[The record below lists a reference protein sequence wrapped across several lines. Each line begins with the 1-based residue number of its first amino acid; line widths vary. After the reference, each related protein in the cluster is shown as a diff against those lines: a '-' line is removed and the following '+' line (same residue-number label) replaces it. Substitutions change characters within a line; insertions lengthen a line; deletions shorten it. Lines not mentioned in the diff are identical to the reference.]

1 LFFLHHLNRRWAEHS
16 QTFPSLPENTSMT
29 HPTIQCLILSCGNT
43 LRSDD
48 GVGPFLS
55 EWARERFSGNKHI
68 AILTRHQW
76 TPDLAE
82 DLSTAA
88 TALFIDC
95 SVETAPG
102 EVLVRPV
109 EPAPSTAGLATHHSG
124 APELLSLAQEL
135 YGSQP
140 RCALLLTVGAGSV
153 ELGETFSPAVQ
164 ATLPKAQKQIEE
176 AVSSLLGESIE
187 SH

>member
-1 LFFLHHLNRRWAEHS
+1 M
-16 QTFPSLPENTSMT
+16 P
-29 HPTIQCLILSCGNT
+29 HPDLQCLILSCGNT

-55 EWARERFSGNKHI
+55 EWARQRFSGNEHI

-95 SVETAPG
+95 SIEAAPG

-109 EPAPSTAGLATHHSG
+109 EPAPPVAGLATHHSG
-124 APELLSLAQEL
+124 APELLSLSREL
-135 YGSQP
+135 FAAAP
-140 RCALLLTVGAGSV
+140 ARALLLTIGAGSTD
-153 ELGETFSPAVQ
+153 LGETFSPAVQ
-164 ATLPKAQKQIEE
+164 AAIPKAQKQLEE
-176 AVSSLLGESIE
+176 AVSSLLDEFLKSL
-187 SH
+187 

>member
-1 LFFLHHLNRRWAEHS
+1 M
-16 QTFPSLPENTSMT
+16 P
-29 HPTIQCLILSCGNT
+29 HPAIQCLILSCGNT

-55 EWARERFSGNKHI
+55 EWARKHFADRKEI
-68 AILTRHQW
+68 QILTRHQW

-95 SVETAPG
+95 SIEAAPG
-102 EVLVRPV
+102 EIRLRPV
-109 EPAPSTAGLATHHSG
+109 EPAPPSAGLATHHSG
-124 APELLSLAQEL
+124 APELLSLSREL
-135 YGSQP
+135 YASTP
-140 RCALLLTVGAGSV
+140 ARALLLTVGAGST

-164 ATLPKAQKQIEE
+164 AALPNAQKQIEE
-176 AVSSLLGESIE
+176 AISSLLASCNE

>member
-1 LFFLHHLNRRWAEHS
+1 
-16 QTFPSLPENTSMT
+16 MT
-29 HPTIQCLILSCGNT
+29 HPAIQCLILSCGNT

-48 GVGPFLS
+48 GIGPFLS
-55 EWARERFSGNKHI
+55 EWARERFSGNEHI

-95 SVETAPG
+95 SVEATPG

-109 EPAPSTAGLATHHSG
+109 EPAAPATGLATHHSG
-124 APELLSLAQEL
+124 APELLSLSREL
-135 YGSQP
+135 FASAP
-140 RCALLLTVGAGSV
+140 ARALLLTIGAGST

-164 ATLPKAQKQIEE
+164 AALPKAQKQLEE
-176 AVSSLLGESIE
+176 TVSSLLNEFLK